1 MEIYLRA
8 AALVLIALILG
19 LVLDA
24 KQKVYGVL
32 LSLGACVLV
41 CTAMIRFLDPV
52 LSMLD
57 RLQKLAGISDGML
70 SIVLKATGVGL
81 VSEVA
86 GLICADSG
94 NASMGKAVK
103 LLSNAV
109 ILWLSLP
116 LFQQLLDLLQEVLE
130 GV

>member
-1 MEIYLRA
+1 MEVYLRA
-8 AALVLIALILG
+8 AALVLIAVILG
-19 LVLDA
+19 LVLDS

-32 LSLGACVLV
+32 LSLGACAAV
-41 CTAMIRFLDPV
+41 CVTAVRFLEPV
-52 LSMLD
+52 VAMLD
-57 RLQKLAGISDGML
+57 ALQELAGISDRML

-86 GLICADSG
+86 GLICTDSG
-94 NASMGKAVK
+94 NASMGKAVT
-103 LLSNAV
+103 LLSNGV

-116 LFQQLLDLLQEVLE
+116 LFQQLLDLLQEVLD

>member
-1 MEIYLRA
+1 MELYLRA
-8 AALVLIALILG
+8 AALVLIAVILG
-19 LVLDA
+19 LVLDS

-32 LSLGACVLV
+32 LSLGACALV
-41 CTAMIRFLDPV
+41 SITAARFLEPV
-52 LSMLD
+52 VAMLED
-57 RLQKLAGISDGML
+57 LRELAGISDRML

-86 GLICADSG
+86 GMICTDSG
-94 NASMGKAVK
+94 NASMGKAVN
-103 LLSNAV
+103 LLSNGV

-116 LFQQLLDLLQEVLE
+116 LFQQLLDLLQEVLD